1 MPLSNDLRSIQ
12 HERLIGAIAVRW
24 THLENAIQHMFWA
37 IAELDSRTGRCITQ
51 HMSFRALNDAI
62 LSICHETPKYKEHYP
77 EVKDVLSKAD
87 RLRGERNNQIH
98 ALWGIILS
106 PDAPK
111 EVQANEV
118 TGLLIKARGK
128 ISSTVVHTKIEEI
141 EQKLDEIEDCRT
153 KIHLLYRKVAGEI
166 RRPEDEKA

>member
-1 MPLSNDLRSIQ
+1 LRSIQ

-37 IAELDSRTGRCITQ
+37 ISGLDSRTGRCITQ

-62 LSICHETPKYKEHYP
+62 LSICHETPKYKNHYA
-77 EVKDVLSKAD
+77 EVKELLSVAD

-106 PDAPK
+106 PDGPK
-111 EVQANEV
+111 EVQADEV

-128 ISSTVVHTKIEEI
+128 LSSTVVHTKIEEI
-141 EQKLDEIEDCRT
+141 ERKLEEIEECRT

-166 RRPEDEKA
+166 NRPEEKRT